1 MNLTQLIQFDLIQF
15 GFTAKDKKDALNK
28 LTDMLVEEGI
38 IGNKDEFYKALL
50 GREELS
56 TTGVGDGIAIP
67 HAKASCFEKAMIIYA
82 KSDEGVE
89 WESFD
94 SQPAKHIFMICAPAN
109 GADEH
114 LKALATLST
123 ALMNP
128 EVKGKLDN
136 ATTKEEV
143 KTIFE
148 DFVKSNEKVKE
159 EPKEESGSEDKKYI
173 IAVTACPTGI
183 AHTFMAAEKIKE
195 AAKEMGLD
203 VKVET
208 NGQIGVENKLTKDDI
223 ERAVGIIVAADK
235 KVEIARFDG
244 HPTLFTKVADGIN
257 KPKELIQTV
266 LDGNAAIYHHSGE
279 KSSSESTEGESVGRK
294 IYKYLMEGVS
304 NMLPFVVAGGILIA
318 LSFFWGINAFN
329 PEDPSYNKFAELL
342 FVLGKLAFSMML
354 PILAGFIGRS
364 IADRPGFIVGMV
376 GGILADPSILG
387 LKSAAWLNYTPSG
400 FLGALVAGFLAG
412 GIIIALRY
420 IFSWIPRSLDGIK
433 PIFLFPVLGSFIM
446 GVLMLFVV
454 NAPMAFIMTSFKSF
468 IEALSGGE
476 KVILGFVVGSMMA
489 IDMGGPINKAAYVTA
504 TALVTTSGTAGSD
517 VMAASMVGG
526 MIPPLAIALSATIY
540 KNLWPETQ
548 RGSALVNYVMGFAFI
563 TEGAIPFAASN
574 PIRVIPPLF
583 LSSGVAGALSM
594 IFDCRSRAPH
604 GGMFAVLVGAVT
616 NPVMY
621 LLALVIGTVMGA
633 FLLIL
638 SLNLGRKKTRNYRL
652 MGFTIGL
659 FMN

>member
-15 GFTAKDKKDALNK
+15 DFMAKDKKDALNK

-50 GREELS
+50 EREELS

-148 DFVKSNEKVKE
+148 DFVKSTEEVKE
-159 EPKEESGSEDKKYI
+159 KPKEESGSEDKKYI

-364 IADRPGFIVGMV
+364 ISDRPGFIVGMV

-454 NAPMAFIMTSFKSF
+454 NAPMAFIMTSFKNF

-621 LLALVIGTVMGA
+621 LIALVIGTVMGA
-633 FLLIL
+633 FLLIV
-638 SLNLGRKKTRNYRL
+638 SLNLGKKKEN
-652 MGFTIGL
+652 
-659 FMN
+659 

>member
-94 SQPAKHIFMICAPAN
+94 AQPAKHIFMICAPAN

-136 ATTKEEV
+136 AATKEEV

-148 DFVKSNEKVKE
+148 DFVKSTEEVKE
-159 EPKEESGSEDKKYI
+159 KPKEESGSEDKKYI

-279 KSSSESTEGESVGRK
+279 KGSSESTEGESVGRK

-454 NAPMAFIMTSFKSF
+454 NAPMAFIMTSFKNF

-526 MIPPLAIALSATIY
+526 MIPPLAIALSATIH
-540 KNLWPETQ
+540 KKLWPETQ

-638 SLNLGRKKTRNYRL
+638 SLNLGRKKEN
-652 MGFTIGL
+652 
-659 FMN
+659 

>member
-1 MNLTQLIQFDLIQF
+1 MKLTQLIQFDLIRF
-15 GFTAKDKKDALNK
+15 NFPAKDKKEALDK
-28 LTDMLVEEGI
+28 LTDMLVEKKVI
-38 IGNKDEFYKALL
+38 KSKDEFFNALL
-50 GREELS
+50 KRENLS

-67 HAKASCFEKAMIIYA
+67 HAKASDFEKAMIIYA
-82 KSDEGVE
+82 KSDEGIE
-89 WESFD
+89 WASFD
-94 SQPAKHIFMICAPAN
+94 NQPAKHIFMICAPAN

-123 ALMNP
+123 ALMNK
-128 EVKGKLDN
+128 EVKEGLDK

-143 KTIFE
+143 KSIFE
-148 DFVKSNEKVKE
+148 DFVKSTEEVKE
-159 EPKEESGSEDKKYI
+159 PEAESKSKSEGEKKYI

-208 NGQIGVENKLTKDDI
+208 NGQIGVENKLTKADI
-223 ERAVGIIVAADK
+223 DRAVGIIVAADK

-257 KPKELIQTV
+257 KPKELIQSV
-266 LDGNAAIYHHSGE
+266 LDGKAGIYHHQGAD
-279 KSSSESTEGESVGRK
+279 KGSSESAEGESVGRK

-342 FVLGKLAFSMML
+342 FVLGKLSFSMML

-387 LKSAAWLNYTPSG
+387 LQSAEWLSYTPSG

-412 GIIIALRY
+412 GIIFALRY
-420 IFSWIPRSLDGIK
+420 AFSWIPRSLEGVK
-433 PIFLFPVLGSFIM
+433 PIFLFPVLGSLIM
-446 GVLMLFVV
+446 GILMLFVV
-454 NAPMAFIMTSFKSF
+454 NAPMASIMTAFRNF
-468 IEALSGGE
+468 IESLSGSG
-476 KVILGFVVGSMMA
+476 KILLGFVVASMMA
-489 IDMGGPINKAAYVTA
+489 IDMGGPINKASYVTA
-504 TALVTTSGTAGSD
+504 TALLTSSGAAGSD
-517 VMAASMVGG
+517 VMAATMLGG
-526 MIPPLAIALSATIY
+526 MIPPLAIALSANIN
-540 KNLWPETQ
+540 KNLWPKAQ
-548 RGSALVNYVMGFAFI
+548 RGSALVNYVMGFSFI

-574 PIRVIPPLF
+574 PLRVIPPLF
-583 LSSGVAGALSM
+583 ISSGVAGALSM
-594 IFDCRSRAPH
+594 IFSCRSKAPH

-616 NPVMY
+616 NPMMY
-621 LLALVIGTVMGA
+621 MLAMIIGTVLGA
-633 FLLIL
+633 FLLIAF
-638 SLNLGRKKTRNYRL
+638 LNMGNKKEVK
-652 MGFTIGL
+652 
-659 FMN
+659 

>member
-15 GFTAKDKKDALNK
+15 GFTAKDKNDALNK

-148 DFVKSNEKVKE
+148 DFVKSTEKVKE
-159 EPKEESGSEDKKYI
+159 KPKEENGSEDKKYI

-279 KSSSESTEGESVGRK
+279 KSSSESTEGESVRRK

-454 NAPMAFIMTSFKSF
+454 NAPMAFIMTSFKNF

-504 TALVTTSGTAGSD
+504 TALVTTSGTSGSD

-621 LLALVIGTVMGA
+621 LLALVIGTVMGT
-633 FLLIL
+633 FLLIV
-638 SLNLGRKKTRNYRL
+638 SLNLGKKKEN
-652 MGFTIGL
+652 
-659 FMN
+659 

>member
-94 SQPAKHIFMICAPAN
+94 AQPAKHIFMICAPAN

-136 ATTKEEV
+136 AATKEEV

-148 DFVKSNEKVKE
+148 DFVKSTEEVKE
-159 EPKEESGSEDKKYI
+159 KPKEESGSEDKKYI

-279 KSSSESTEGESVGRK
+279 KGSSESTEGESVGRK

-454 NAPMAFIMTSFKSF
+454 NAPMAFIMTSFKNF

-638 SLNLGRKKTRNYRL
+638 SLNLGRKKEN
-652 MGFTIGL
+652 
-659 FMN
+659 

>member
-148 DFVKSNEKVKE
+148 DFVKSTEEVKE
-159 EPKEESGSEDKKYI
+159 KPKEESGSEDKKYI
-173 IAVTACPTGI
+173 VAVTACPTGI

-454 NAPMAFIMTSFKSF
+454 NAPMAFIMTSFKNF

-633 FLLIL
+633 FLLIV
-638 SLNLGRKKTRNYRL
+638 SLNLGKKKEN
-652 MGFTIGL
+652 
-659 FMN
+659 

>member
-28 LTDMLVEEGI
+28 LTDMLVEKSI

-50 GREELS
+50 EREELS

-148 DFVKSNEKVKE
+148 DFVKSTEEVKE
-159 EPKEESGSEDKKYI
+159 EPKEESGSGDKKYI

-266 LDGNAAIYHHSGE
+266 LDGNAAVYHHSGE
-279 KSSSESTEGESVGRK
+279 KSSSESIEGESVGRK

-387 LKSAAWLNYTPSG
+387 LKSEAWLNYTPSG

-420 IFSWIPRSLDGIK
+420 VFSWIPRSLDGIK

-446 GVLMLFVV
+446 GILMLFVV
-454 NAPMAFIMTSFKSF
+454 NAPMAFIMTSFKNF

-594 IFDCRSRAPH
+594 IFDCRSKAPH

-638 SLNLGRKKTRNYRL
+638 SLNLGRKKEN
-652 MGFTIGL
+652 
-659 FMN
+659 

>member
-15 GFTAKDKKDALNK
+15 GFMAKDKKDALNK

-94 SQPAKHIFMICAPAN
+94 AQPAKHIFMICAPAN

-136 ATTKEEV
+136 AATKEEV

-148 DFVKSNEKVKE
+148 DFVKSTEEVKE
-159 EPKEESGSEDKKYI
+159 KPKEESGSEDKKYI

-279 KSSSESTEGESVGRK
+279 KGSSESTEGESVGRK

-454 NAPMAFIMTSFKSF
+454 NAPMAFIMTSFKNF

-548 RGSALVNYVMGFAFI
+548 RGSAFVNYVMGFAFI
-563 TEGAIPFAASN
+563 TEGAIPFAAGN

-638 SLNLGRKKTRNYRL
+638 SLNLGKKKEN
-652 MGFTIGL
+652 
-659 FMN
+659 

>member
-15 GFTAKDKKDALNK
+15 GFMAKDKKDALNK

-82 KSDEGVE
+82 KSDGGVE

-94 SQPAKHIFMICAPAN
+94 AQPAKHIFMICAPAN

-148 DFVKSNEKVKE
+148 DFVKSTEEVKE
-159 EPKEESGSEDKKYI
+159 KPKEESGSEDKKYI

-354 PILAGFIGRS
+354 PILSGFIGRS

-454 NAPMAFIMTSFKSF
+454 NAPMAFIMTSFKNF

-548 RGSALVNYVMGFAFI
+548 RGSAFVNYVMGFAFI

-633 FLLIL
+633 FLLIV
-638 SLNLGRKKTRNYRL
+638 SLNLGKKKGN
-652 MGFTIGL
+652 
-659 FMN
+659 

>member
-15 GFTAKDKKDALNK
+15 GFMAKDKKDALNK

-94 SQPAKHIFMICAPAN
+94 AQPAKHIFMICAPAN

-148 DFVKSNEKVKE
+148 DFVKSTEEVKE
-159 EPKEESGSEDKKYI
+159 KPKEESGSEDKKYI

-223 ERAVGIIVAADK
+223 ERAVGIIIAADK

-279 KSSSESTEGESVGRK
+279 KNSSESTEGESVGRK

-454 NAPMAFIMTSFKSF
+454 NAPMAFIMTSFKNF

-638 SLNLGRKKTRNYRL
+638 SLNLGRKKEN
-652 MGFTIGL
+652 
-659 FMN
+659 

>member
-15 GFTAKDKKDALNK
+15 GFMAKDKKDALNK

-94 SQPAKHIFMICAPAN
+94 AQPAKHIFMICAPAN

-136 ATTKEEV
+136 AATKEEV

-148 DFVKSNEKVKE
+148 DFVKSTEEVKE
-159 EPKEESGSEDKKYI
+159 KPKEESGSEDKKYI

-183 AHTFMAAEKIKE
+183 AHTFMDAEKIKE

-279 KSSSESTEGESVGRK
+279 KGSSESTEGESVGRK

-454 NAPMAFIMTSFKSF
+454 NAPMAFIMTSFKNF

-548 RGSALVNYVMGFAFI
+548 RGSAFVNYVMGFAFI

-638 SLNLGRKKTRNYRL
+638 SLNLGRKKEN
-652 MGFTIGL
+652 
-659 FMN
+659 

>member
-28 LTDMLVEEGI
+28 LTDMLVEKSI

-50 GREELS
+50 EREELS

-148 DFVKSNEKVKE
+148 DFVKSTEEVKE
-159 EPKEESGSEDKKYI
+159 EPKEESGSGDKKYI

-266 LDGNAAIYHHSGE
+266 LDGNAAVYHHSGE
-279 KSSSESTEGESVGRK
+279 KSSSESIEGESVGRK

-387 LKSAAWLNYTPSG
+387 LKSEAWLNYTPSG

-420 IFSWIPRSLDGIK
+420 VFSWIPRSLDGIK

-446 GVLMLFVV
+446 GILMLFVV
-454 NAPMAFIMTSFKSF
+454 NAPMAFIMTSFKNF

-489 IDMGGPINKAAYVTA
+489 IDMGVPINKAAYVTA

-594 IFDCRSRAPH
+594 IFDCRSKAPH

-638 SLNLGRKKTRNYRL
+638 SLNLGRKKEN
-652 MGFTIGL
+652 
-659 FMN
+659 

>member
-94 SQPAKHIFMICAPAN
+94 SQPAKHIFMICAPVN

-148 DFVKSNEKVKE
+148 DFVKSTEEVKE
-159 EPKEESGSEDKKYI
+159 KPKEESGSEDKKYI
-173 IAVTACPTGI
+173 VAVTACPTGI

-454 NAPMAFIMTSFKSF
+454 NAPMAFIMTSFKNF

-638 SLNLGRKKTRNYRL
+638 SLNLGRKKEN
-652 MGFTIGL
+652 
-659 FMN
+659 

>member
-15 GFTAKDKKDALNK
+15 GFMAKDKKDALNK

-148 DFVKSNEKVKE
+148 DFVKSTEEVKE
-159 EPKEESGSEDKKYI
+159 KPKEESGSEDKKYI

-266 LDGNAAIYHHSGE
+266 LDGNAAVYHHSGE

-454 NAPMAFIMTSFKSF
+454 NAPMAFIMTSFKNF

-548 RGSALVNYVMGFAFI
+548 RGSAFVNYVMGFAFI

-633 FLLIL
+633 FLLIV
-638 SLNLGRKKTRNYRL
+638 SLNLGKKKEN
-652 MGFTIGL
+652 
-659 FMN
+659 

>member
-15 GFTAKDKKDALNK
+15 DFTAKDKKDALNK

-148 DFVKSNEKVKE
+148 DFVKSTEEVKE
-159 EPKEESGSEDKKYI
+159 KPKEESGSEDKKYI

-244 HPTLFTKVADGIN
+244 YPTLFTKVADGIN
-257 KPKELIQTV
+257 RPKELIQTV

-279 KSSSESTEGESVGRK
+279 KSSSESIEGESVGRK

-454 NAPMAFIMTSFKSF
+454 NAPMAFIMTSFKNF

-638 SLNLGRKKTRNYRL
+638 SLNLGRKKEN
-652 MGFTIGL
+652 
-659 FMN
+659 

>member
-15 GFTAKDKKDALNK
+15 DFTAKDKKDALNK

-148 DFVKSNEKVKE
+148 DFVKSTEEVKE
-159 EPKEESGSEDKKYI
+159 KPKEESGSEDKKYI

-244 HPTLFTKVADGIN
+244 YPTLFTKVADGIN

-279 KSSSESTEGESVGRK
+279 KSSSESIEGESVGRK

-454 NAPMAFIMTSFKSF
+454 NAPMAFIMTSFKNF

-548 RGSALVNYVMGFAFI
+548 RGSAFVNYVMGFAFI

-633 FLLIL
+633 FLLIV
-638 SLNLGRKKTRNYRL
+638 SLNLGKKKEN
-652 MGFTIGL
+652 
-659 FMN
+659 

>member
-15 GFTAKDKKDALNK
+15 DFTAKDKKDALNK

-148 DFVKSNEKVKE
+148 DFVKSTEEVKE
-159 EPKEESGSEDKKYI
+159 KPKEESGSEDKKYI

-244 HPTLFTKVADGIN
+244 YPTLFTKVADGIN
-257 KPKELIQTV
+257 RPKELIQTV

-279 KSSSESTEGESVGRK
+279 KSSSESIEGESVGRK

-387 LKSAAWLNYTPSG
+387 LKSEAWLNYTPSG

-454 NAPMAFIMTSFKSF
+454 NAPMAFIMTSFKNF

-574 PIRVIPPLF
+574 PVRVIPPLF

-594 IFDCRSRAPH
+594 IFDCRSKAPH

-638 SLNLGRKKTRNYRL
+638 SLNLGRKKES
-652 MGFTIGL
+652 
-659 FMN
+659 

>member
-148 DFVKSNEKVKE
+148 DFVKSTEEVKE
-159 EPKEESGSEDKKYI
+159 KPKEESGSEDKKYI
-173 IAVTACPTGI
+173 VAVTACPTGI

-364 IADRPGFIVGMV
+364 IADRPVFIVGMV

-387 LKSAAWLNYTPSG
+387 LKSEAWLNYTPSG

-454 NAPMAFIMTSFKSF
+454 NAPMAFIMTSFKNF

-504 TALVTTSGTAGSD
+504 TALVTTSGTSGSD

-638 SLNLGRKKTRNYRL
+638 SLNLGRKKEN
-652 MGFTIGL
+652 
-659 FMN
+659 

>member
-50 GREELS
+50 EREELS

-148 DFVKSNEKVKE
+148 DFVKSTEEVKE
-159 EPKEESGSEDKKYI
+159 KPKEESGSKDKKYI

-454 NAPMAFIMTSFKSF
+454 NAPMAFIMTSFKNF

-548 RGSALVNYVMGFAFI
+548 RGSAFVNYVMGFAFI
-563 TEGAIPFAASN
+563 TEGAIPFAAGN

-638 SLNLGRKKTRNYRL
+638 SLNLGRKKEN
-652 MGFTIGL
+652 
-659 FMN
+659 

>member
-15 GFTAKDKKDALNK
+15 DFMAKDKKDALNK

-50 GREELS
+50 EREELS

-148 DFVKSNEKVKE
+148 DFVKSTEEVKE
-159 EPKEESGSEDKKYI
+159 KPKEESGSEDKKYI

-454 NAPMAFIMTSFKSF
+454 NAPMAFIMTSFKNF

-548 RGSALVNYVMGFAFI
+548 RGSAFVNYVMGFAFI

-638 SLNLGRKKTRNYRL
+638 SLNLGRKKEN
-652 MGFTIGL
+652 
-659 FMN
+659 

>member
-15 GFTAKDKKDALNK
+15 GFMAKDKKDALNK

-148 DFVKSNEKVKE
+148 DFVKSTEEVKE
-159 EPKEESGSEDKKYI
+159 KPKEESGSEDKKYI

-266 LDGNAAIYHHSGE
+266 LDGNAAVYHHSGE

-433 PIFLFPVLGSFIM
+433 PIFLFPVFGSFIM

-454 NAPMAFIMTSFKSF
+454 NAPMAFIMTSFKNF

-548 RGSALVNYVMGFAFI
+548 RGSAFVNYVMGFAFI

-633 FLLIL
+633 FLLIV
-638 SLNLGRKKTRNYRL
+638 SLNLGRKKEN
-652 MGFTIGL
+652 
-659 FMN
+659 

>member
-109 GADEH
+109 GADVH

-128 EVKGKLDN
+128 EVKGKIDN

-148 DFVKSNEKVKE
+148 DFVKSTEEVKE
-159 EPKEESGSEDKKYI
+159 KPKEESGSEDKKYI

-329 PEDPSYNKFAELL
+329 SEDPSYNKFAELL

-454 NAPMAFIMTSFKSF
+454 NAPMAFIMTSFKNF

-638 SLNLGRKKTRNYRL
+638 SLNLGRKKEN
-652 MGFTIGL
+652 
-659 FMN
+659 

>member
-15 GFTAKDKKDALNK
+15 DFTAKDKKDALNK

-148 DFVKSNEKVKE
+148 DFVKSTEEVKE
-159 EPKEESGSEDKKYI
+159 KPKEESGSEDKKYI

-244 HPTLFTKVADGIN
+244 YPTLFTKVADGIN
-257 KPKELIQTV
+257 RPKELIQTV

-279 KSSSESTEGESVGRK
+279 KSSSESIEGESVGRK

-400 FLGALVAGFLAG
+400 FLGALVAGFFAG

-454 NAPMAFIMTSFKSF
+454 NAPMAFIMTSFKNF

-638 SLNLGRKKTRNYRL
+638 SLNLGRKKEN
-652 MGFTIGL
+652 
-659 FMN
+659 

>member
-15 GFTAKDKKDALNK
+15 GFMAKDKKDALNK

-94 SQPAKHIFMICAPAN
+94 AQPAKHIFMICAPAN

-148 DFVKSNEKVKE
+148 DFVKSTEEVKE
-159 EPKEESGSEDKKYI
+159 KSKEESGSEDKKYI

-454 NAPMAFIMTSFKSF
+454 NAPMAFIMTSFKNF

-504 TALVTTSGTAGSD
+504 TALVTTSRTAGSD

-633 FLLIL
+633 FLLIV
-638 SLNLGRKKTRNYRL
+638 SLNLGKKKEN
-652 MGFTIGL
+652 
-659 FMN
+659 

>member
-15 GFTAKDKKDALNK
+15 GFMAKDKKDALNK

-94 SQPAKHIFMICAPAN
+94 AQPAKHIFMICAPAN

-148 DFVKSNEKVKE
+148 DFVKSTEKVKE
-159 EPKEESGSEDKKYI
+159 KPKEENGSEDKKYI

-244 HPTLFTKVADGIN
+244 YPTLFTKVADGIN

-387 LKSAAWLNYTPSG
+387 LKSVAWLNYTPSG

-454 NAPMAFIMTSFKSF
+454 NATMAFIMTSFKNF

-621 LLALVIGTVMGA
+621 LIALVIGTVMGA

-638 SLNLGRKKTRNYRL
+638 SLNLGRKKEN
-652 MGFTIGL
+652 
-659 FMN
+659 

>member
-15 GFTAKDKKDALNK
+15 GFMAKDKKDALNK

-148 DFVKSNEKVKE
+148 DFVKSTEEVKE
-159 EPKEESGSEDKKYI
+159 KPKEESGSEDKKYI

-454 NAPMAFIMTSFKSF
+454 NAPMAFIMTSFKNF

-548 RGSALVNYVMGFAFI
+548 RGCALVNYVMGFAFI

-638 SLNLGRKKTRNYRL
+638 SLNLGRKKEN
-652 MGFTIGL
+652 
-659 FMN
+659 

>member
-148 DFVKSNEKVKE
+148 DFVKSTEKVKE

-526 MIPPLAIALSATIY
+526 MIPPLAIALSPTIY

>member
-94 SQPAKHIFMICAPAN
+94 AQPAKHIFMICAPAN

-148 DFVKSNEKVKE
+148 DFVKSTEEVKE

-454 NAPMAFIMTSFKSF
+454 NAPMAFIMTSFKNF

-504 TALVTTSGTAGSD
+504 TALVTTSGTAGSG

-548 RGSALVNYVMGFAFI
+548 RGSAFVNYVMGFAFI

-638 SLNLGRKKTRNYRL
+638 SLNLGRKKEN
-652 MGFTIGL
+652 
-659 FMN
+659 

>member
-15 GFTAKDKKDALNK
+15 GFSATDKKEALNK
-28 LTDMLVEEGI
+28 LTDMLVEKGI
-38 IGNKDEFYKALL
+38 IGNKDEFFKALL
-50 GREELS
+50 ERESLS

-82 KSDEGVE
+82 KSDSGVE

-94 SQPAKHIFMICAPAN
+94 AQPAKHIFMICAPAN

-128 EVKGKLDN
+128 DVKGKLDN

-148 DFVKSNEKVKE
+148 DFVKSTEEVKE
-159 EPKEESGSEDKKYI
+159 EPKEERGSEGKKYI

-208 NGQIGVENKLTKDDI
+208 NGQIGVENKLTKEDI
-223 ERAVGIIVAADK
+223 DRAVGIIVAADK

-342 FVLGKLAFSMML
+342 FVLGKLSFSMML

-376 GGILADPSILG
+376 GGILANPSILG
-387 LKSAAWLNYTPSG
+387 LQSAEWLSYTPSG

-412 GIIIALRY
+412 GIIFALRY
-420 IFSWIPRSLDGIK
+420 AFSWIPRSLDGIK

-446 GVLMLFVV
+446 GVLMLFVI
-454 NAPMAFIMTSFKSF
+454 NAPMAFIMTSFRNF
-468 IEALSGGE
+468 IESMSGGE
-476 KVILGFVVGSMMA
+476 KIVLGFVVGSMMA

-526 MIPPLAIALSATIY
+526 MVPPLAIALSATVY
-540 KNLWPETQ
+540 KNLWPEAQ

-574 PIRVIPPLF
+574 PLRVIPPLF

-594 IFDCRSRAPH
+594 IFSCRSKAPH

-621 LLALVIGTVMGA
+621 IIALVIGTVMGA
-633 FLLIL
+633 FLLIV
-638 SLNLGRKKTRNYRL
+638 SLNLGKKKEN
-652 MGFTIGL
+652 
-659 FMN
+659 

>member
-1 MNLTQLIQFDLIQF
+1 MKLTELIQYDFIQFDF
-15 GFTAKDKKDALNK
+15 KAKDKKEALNR
-28 LTDMLVEEGI
+28 LTSMLVEEGVI
-38 IGNKDEFYKALL
+38 KSKEEFLQALL
-50 GREELS
+50 DRESMS

-67 HAKASCFEKAMIIYA
+67 HAKAKDFEKAMIIYA

-123 ALMNP
+123 ALMNAD
-128 EVKGKLDN
+128 VKTGLDK
-136 ATTKEEV
+136 ATTKAEV
-143 KTIFE
+143 KQVFE
-148 DFVKSNEKVKE
+148 DFVKATEEPEKE
-159 EPKEESGSEDKKYI
+159 EVAQVTNDSGKPYI

-208 NGQIGVENKLTKDDI
+208 NGQIGVENKLTKEDI
-223 ERAVGIIVAADK
+223 DRAVGIIVAADK

-266 LDGNAAIYHHSGE
+266 LDGKANIYHHQGDEASA
-279 KSSSESTEGESVGRK
+279 ESDDGESVGRK
-294 IYKYLMEGVS
+294 IYKYLMDGVS

-318 LSFFWGINAFN
+318 LSFFWGINSFN

-387 LKSAAWLNYTPSG
+387 LQSAEWLSYTPSG

-420 IFSWIPRSLDGIK
+420 AFSWMPKSLDGIK

-454 NAPMAFIMTSFKSF
+454 NAPMASVMMALRNF
-468 IEALSGGE
+468 IESLSSGG
-476 KVILGFVVGSMMA
+476 KVLLGFVVGSMMA
-489 IDMGGPINKAAYVTA
+489 IDMGGPINKAAYVTG
-504 TALVTTSGTAGSD
+504 TALVTSAGAAGSD
-517 VMAASMVGG
+517 VMAAVMVGG
-526 MIPPLAIALSATIY
+526 MTPPLAIALSATIN
-540 KNLWPETQ
+540 KNIWPKAQ
-548 RGSALVNYVMGFAFI
+548 RGGAIVNYVMGLSFI

-574 PIRVIPPLF
+574 PLRVIPALF
-583 LSSGVAGALSM
+583 ISSGVAGALSM
-594 IFDCRSRAPH
+594 LFDCRSKAPH
-604 GGMFAVLVGAVT
+604 GGIFAILVGAVT
-616 NPVMY
+616 NPFMY
-621 LLALVIGTVMGA
+621 MIALVVGTVLGAILLIA
-633 FLLIL
+633 FL
-638 SLNLGRKKTRNYRL
+638 SFGKDKESK
-652 MGFTIGL
+652 
-659 FMN
+659 

>member
-136 ATTKEEV
+136 AATKEEV

-148 DFVKSNEKVKE
+148 DFVKSTEEVKE
-159 EPKEESGSEDKKYI
+159 KPKEESGSEDKKYI

-454 NAPMAFIMTSFKSF
+454 NAPMAFIMTSFKNF

-548 RGSALVNYVMGFAFI
+548 RGSAFVNYVMGFAFI
-563 TEGAIPFAASN
+563 TEGAIPFAAGN

-638 SLNLGRKKTRNYRL
+638 SLNLGRKKEN
-652 MGFTIGL
+652 
-659 FMN
+659 

>member
-15 GFTAKDKKDALNK
+15 GFTAKDKNDALNK

-148 DFVKSNEKVKE
+148 DFVKSTEKVKE
-159 EPKEESGSEDKKYI
+159 EPKEENGSEDKKYI

-454 NAPMAFIMTSFKSF
+454 NAPMAFIMISFKNF

-574 PIRVIPPLF
+574 PIRVIPSLF

-638 SLNLGRKKTRNYRL
+638 SLNLGRKKEN
-652 MGFTIGL
+652 
-659 FMN
+659 

>member
-148 DFVKSNEKVKE
+148 DFVKSTEEVKE
-159 EPKEESGSEDKKYI
+159 KPKEESGSEDKKYI

-266 LDGNAAIYHHSGE
+266 LDGNVAIYHHSGE

-454 NAPMAFIMTSFKSF
+454 NAPMAFIMTSFKNF

-638 SLNLGRKKTRNYRL
+638 SLNLGRKKEN
-652 MGFTIGL
+652 
-659 FMN
+659 

>member
-15 GFTAKDKKDALNK
+15 GFTAKDKNDALNK

-148 DFVKSNEKVKE
+148 DFVKSTEKVKE
-159 EPKEESGSEDKKYI
+159 EPKEENGSEDKKYI

-454 NAPMAFIMTSFKSF
+454 NAPMAFIMTSFKNF

-583 LSSGVAGALSM
+583 L
-594 IFDCRSRAPH
+594 
-604 GGMFAVLVGAVT
+604 
-616 NPVMY
+616 
-621 LLALVIGTVMGA
+621 
-633 FLLIL
+633 
-638 SLNLGRKKTRNYRL
+638 
-652 MGFTIGL
+652 
-659 FMN
+659 

>member
-148 DFVKSNEKVKE
+148 DFVKSTEEVKE
-159 EPKEESGSEDKKYI
+159 KPKEESGSEDKKYI
-173 IAVTACPTGI
+173 VAVTACPTGI

-454 NAPMAFIMTSFKSF
+454 NAPMAFIMTSFKNF

-638 SLNLGRKKTRNYRL
+638 SLNLGRKKEN
-652 MGFTIGL
+652 
-659 FMN
+659 